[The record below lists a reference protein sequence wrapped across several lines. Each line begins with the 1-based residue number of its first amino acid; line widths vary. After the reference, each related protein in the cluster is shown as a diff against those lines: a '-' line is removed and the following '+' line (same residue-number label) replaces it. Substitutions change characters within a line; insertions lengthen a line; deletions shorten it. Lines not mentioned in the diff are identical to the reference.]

1 MSLIDEIINN
11 FNNLKLSC
19 DIDKITCF
27 NDINEN
33 IKNIILITNFVT
45 LDNIKKINSIYIIY
59 NNFKIV
65 INPINYYSISWIEKY
80 SNDFDFLIGKQ
91 IKSINKLQHFQHI
104 YEINFVNSD
113 DIFYFLIKNSYNG
126 LINIHIDRL

>member
-11 FNNLKLSC
+11 FNSLEISC
-19 DIDKITCF
+19 FDDID
-27 NDINEN
+27 EN

-45 LDNIKKINSIYIIY
+45 LDDIKEINSIYIIY
-59 NNFKIV
+59 NNFKVV
-65 INPINYYSISWIEKY
+65 INPINDCSISWIEKY

-91 IKSINKLQHFQHI
+91 IKSIKKLQNFQHI

-113 DIFYFLIKNSYNG
+113 YTFHFIIKNSYNG
-126 LINIHIDRL
+126 LISIHIDRL